1 MRQLSWVAVAA
12 FAALLVAG
20 GAVSAMTVRD
30 EVEGKVV
37 AFEKDKSV
45 EILPTGAD
53 KKTSLKI
60 DDKTEIK
67 GELAVG
73 KSVKVTAKD
82 GVAVKIE
89 VKE

>member
-37 AFEKDKSV
+37 AFEKGKSI
-45 EILPTGAD
+45 EIEVGAE
-53 KKTSLKI
+53 KKTTLKI
-60 DDKTEIK
+60 DDKTEVK
-67 GELAVG
+67 GEVAVG
-73 KSVKVTAKD
+73 KGVKVTAKD

>member
-37 AFEKDKSV
+37 AFEKGMSI
-45 EILPTGAD
+45 EIEVGAE
-53 KKTSLKI
+53 KKTTLKI
-60 DDKTEIK
+60 DDKTEVK
-67 GELAVG
+67 GEVAVG
-73 KSVKVTAKD
+73 KGVKVTAKD

>member
-12 FAALLVAG
+12 FAVLLVAG

-30 EVEGKVV
+30 EVEGKVL
-37 AFEKDKSV
+37 AFEKDKSI
-45 EILPTGAD
+45 EIEVGAD
-53 KKTSLKI
+53 KKTTLKI

-67 GELAVG
+67 GEIAVG
-73 KSVKVTAKD
+73 KGVKVTEKD